1 MKKAL
6 HGLFSARILST
17 NGRSSF
23 GKETISLSFFKG
35 SQVDWTSELTYK
47 WEADMLHPVWS
58 DGTVTNGS
66 E

>member
-1 MKKAL
+1 MGGVAL
-6 HGLFSARILST
+6 EKRQ
-17 NGRSSF
+17 
-23 GKETISLSFFKG
+23 SLSLFFKG
-35 SQVDWTSELTYK
+35 SQADWTSELTYK